1 MVALVGRSGCG
12 KSTCLRLLS
21 RMYEPNFGQILL
33 DGRSIQDYESG
44 FFHQQVV
51 HVSSEV
57 ELLNRSIKENVQYGI
72 MGASEIGKAQ
82 RKKTLVVPTFVTKVT
97 EYLCSGWV
105 FFSSDKFRHFN

>member
-1 MVALVGRSGCG
+1 
-12 KSTCLRLLS
+12 
-21 RMYEPNFGQILL
+21 MYEPNFGQILL

-72 MGASEIGKAQ
+72 MGASEIGKEQ
-82 RKKTLVVPTFVTKVT
+82 RKKILDEKLRPKPIIGTLGMTQLLEIIFKENVL
-97 EYLCSGWV
+97 ELI
-105 FFSSDKFRHFN
+105 